1 MTRAVEAAAG
11 SAGARAMTLHTAVVD
26 AGSSGTRLFL
36 YRVEPGPFARVEKLL
51 EKEFP
56 TMASGAKEDG
66 INNFVRPDD
75 LATEATVVPEIID
88 PLLDHVSEFL
98 AGAGLDTKHV
108 EVNLLATAGMRYAEG
123 LHGRPAIDRLY
134 DTIRRGI
141 RARGFLVGEVR
152 TTCGSEEEGVWTW
165 INLNDVLYRAFDGDR
180 EPVGIVEV
188 GGSSL
193 QLTFPTD
200 EDPDAVP
207 HVHRVELN
215 GRRFAVS
222 CRSFLGLGQDDARK
236 EMRRRLGPEGSA
248 VCFPGGFPA
257 AADHGD
263 MLDGVG
269 MHRLAAAGRY
279 EFGACSTAYNG
290 IVSDRLAEAGIPD
303 LRHARG
309 DFVGID
315 GVYYATEP
323 WGIQEDPERLADLIP
338 DRCSSVANFP
348 RIDEREFVQAQAA
361 NATYIH
367 VLLTRLFDGS
377 GRKLVRAVP
386 TRRDGETLLTW
397 TRGYLIGRYSRMPVE
412 G

>member
-1 MTRAVEAAAG
+1 V
-11 SAGARAMTLHTAVVD
+11 SFHTAVID

-75 LATEATVVPEIID
+75 PAAEATVVPEIID
-88 PLLDHVSEFL
+88 PLLEHAREFL
-98 AGAGLDTKHV
+98 AGLGVEPAQV

-123 LHGRPAIDRLY
+123 LHGRPAIERLY
-134 DTIRRGI
+134 GTIHAGI
-141 RARGFLVGEVR
+141 SRHGFQLGEVR

-165 INLNDVLYRAFDGDR
+165 INLNDVLYHAFEGGH

-200 EDPDAVP
+200 EDPDAVA
-207 HVHRVELN
+207 HVHRVELA

-248 VCFPGGFPA
+248 VCFPGGFRA
-257 AADHGD
+257 ATDHGD

-269 MHRLAAAGRY
+269 MHRLATDGRY
-279 EFGACSTAYNG
+279 DFPACSAAYG
-290 IVSDRLAEAGIPD
+290 DIVQDRLAAAGIPD
-303 LRHARG
+303 LTHACG

-323 WGIQEDPERLADLIP
+323 WGIAHEPERLAELIP
-338 DRCSSVANFP
+338 DRCHTVANFP
-348 RIDEREFVQAQAA
+348 HIDERELVQAQAA
-361 NATYIH
+361 NATYIQA
-367 VLLTRLFDGS
+367 LLARLFRDS
-377 GRKLVRAVP
+377 GRRLVRAVP
-386 TRRDGETLLTW
+386 TRQDGETLLTW
-397 TRGYLIGRYSRMPVE
+397 TRGYLIRRHSGPRS
-412 G
+412 GT

>member
-1 MTRAVEAAAG
+1 MPF
-11 SAGARAMTLHTAVVD
+11 HTAVID

-36 YRVEPGPFARVEKLL
+36 YRVEPGPFAHVERLL
-51 EKEFP
+51 EQEFP

-75 LATEATVVPEIID
+75 PATQATVVPEIID
-88 PLLDHVSEFL
+88 PLLAHARGVL
-98 AGAGLDTKHV
+98 GGLGVEPAAV

-123 LHGRPAIDRLY
+123 LHGRPAVDRLY
-134 DTIRRGI
+134 ETIRAGI
-141 RARGFLVGEVR
+141 HAHGFPVGEVR
-152 TTCGSEEEGVWTW
+152 TTCGSEEEGIWTW
-165 INLNDVLYRAFDGDR
+165 INLNDTLLDAFESDR

-200 EDPDAVP
+200 EDPDVVP
-207 HVHRVELN
+207 HVHRVDLN

-248 VCFPGGFPA
+248 VCFPGGFRA
-257 AADHGD
+257 ALDHGD
-263 MLDGVG
+263 VLDGVG
-269 MHRLAAAGRY
+269 THRLAADGRY
-279 EFGACSTAYNG
+279 EFAACSMAYDG
-290 IVSDRLAEAGIPD
+290 IVGDRLTEAGIPD

-323 WGIQEDPERLADLIP
+323 WGIQDDPERLADLIP
-338 DRCSSVANFP
+338 NRCGTAANFP
-348 RIDEREFVQAQAA
+348 HIDEQERVQAQAA
-361 NATYIH
+361 NATYIN
-367 VLLTRLFDGS
+367 VLLTRLFHGS
-377 GRKLVRAVP
+377 GRTLVRAVP

-397 TRGYLIGRYSRMPVE
+397 TRGYLIQRYSRPPT
-412 G
+412 GA

>member
-1 MTRAVEAAAG
+1 
-11 SAGARAMTLHTAVVD
+11 MTLHTAVID

-51 EKEFP
+51 EQEFP

-75 LATEATVVPEIID
+75 PAAQATVVPEIID
-88 PLLDHVSEFL
+88 PLLEHACGFL
-98 AGAGLDTKHV
+98 RGRGIELAHV

-123 LHGRPAIDRLY
+123 LHGRPAIDRFY
-134 DTIRRGI
+134 DTIRGGI

-165 INLNDVLYRAFDGDR
+165 INLNDMLLDAFESDR

-200 EDPDAVP
+200 EDPDLVP
-207 HVHRVELN
+207 HVHRVDLN

-248 VCFPGGFPA
+248 VCFPGGFRA
-257 AADHGD
+257 TADHGD

-269 MHRLAAAGRY
+269 MHRLAADGRY
-279 EFGACSTAYNG
+279 EFGACSAAYDG

-323 WGIQEDPERLADLIP
+323 WGIEEEPQRLADLIP
-338 DRCSSVANFP
+338 ARCGTVTNFP
-348 RIDEREFVQAQAA
+348 HIDEREFVQAQAA
-361 NATYIH
+361 NATYIK
-367 VLLTRLFDGS
+367 VLLDRLFAAS
-377 GRKLVRAVP
+377 GRRLVRAVP

-397 TRGYLIGRYSRMPVE
+397 TRGYLIRRYSRTPAQA
-412 G
+412 

>member
-1 MTRAVEAAAG
+1 
-11 SAGARAMTLHTAVVD
+11 MTLHTAVID

-36 YRVEPGPFARVEKLL
+36 YRVEPGPFAHVEKLL
-51 EKEFP
+51 EQEFP

-75 LATEATVVPEIID
+75 PAAEATVVPEIID
-88 PLLDHVSEFL
+88 PLLEHSRGFL
-98 AGAGLDTKHV
+98 GRLGIEPAAV

-134 DTIRRGI
+134 DTIRAGI
-141 RARGFLVGEVR
+141 RAHGFPVGEVR

-165 INLNDVLYRAFDGDR
+165 INLNDMLLDAFESDR
-180 EPVGIVEV
+180 EPVGIVEA

-200 EDPDAVP
+200 EDPDLVP
-207 HVHRVELN
+207 HVHRVDLN

-248 VCFPGGFPA
+248 VCFPGGFRA
-257 AADHGD
+257 TLDHGD
-263 MLDGVG
+263 VLDGVG
-269 MHRLAAAGRY
+269 AHRLAADGRY
-279 EFGACSTAYNG
+279 EFAACSMAYDG
-290 IVSDRLAEAGIPD
+290 IVGDRLTEAGIPD

-315 GVYYATEP
+315 GVFYATEP
-323 WGIQEDPERLADLIP
+323 WGINEAPERLADLLP
-338 DRCSSVANFP
+338 ERCSSAVNFP
-348 RIDEREFVQAQAA
+348 QIDERERVQAQAA

-367 VLLTRLFDGS
+367 VLLTRLFAGS
-377 GRKLVRAVP
+377 GHRLVRAVP

-397 TRGYLIGRYSRMPVE
+397 TRGYLIDRYSGKLAE

>member
-1 MTRAVEAAAG
+1 MPDRLTTSHAAVI
-11 SAGARAMTLHTAVVD
+11 D

-36 YRVEPGPFARVEKLL
+36 YRVEPGRFARVEKLL

-75 LATEATVVPEIID
+75 AAAAAAVVPEIID
-88 PLLDHVSEFL
+88 PLMDHARGFL
-98 AGAGLDTKHV
+98 AGIGIEPAEV
-108 EVNLLATAGMRYAEG
+108 EVNLLATAGMRYAAG
-123 LHGRPAIDRLY
+123 LHGQPAVDRLY
-134 DTIRRGI
+134 ESIRGGIRRH
-141 RARGFLVGEVR
+141 GFAVGEIR

-165 INLNDVLYRAFDGDR
+165 INLNDVLLHAFDGGD

-200 EDPDAVP
+200 EDPAAVP

-248 VCFPGGFPA
+248 VCFPGGFRA
-257 AADHGD
+257 ALDHGD
-263 MLDGVG
+263 VIDGVG
-269 MHRLAAAGRY
+269 EFRLAADGRF
-279 EFGACSTAYNG
+279 EFGGCGEAYGG
-290 IVSDRLAEAGIPD
+290 IVRDRFAEAGMPD
-303 LRHARG
+303 LTHARG

-315 GVYYATEP
+315 GVYYATES
-323 WGIQEDPERLADLIP
+323 WGIEDEPGRLAELIQ
-338 DRCSSVANFP
+338 DRCGTVTNFP
-348 RIDEREFVQAQAA
+348 GIEERELVQVLAA
-361 NATYIH
+361 NATYVH
-367 VLLTRLFDGS
+367 TLLTTLFRGT
-377 GRKLVRAVP
+377 GRRLVRTVP
-386 TRRDGETLLTW
+386 TRRDGDTLLTW
-397 TRGYLIGRYSRMPVE
+397 TRGYLLARHSRT
-412 G
+412 

>member
-1 MTRAVEAAAG
+1 
-11 SAGARAMTLHTAVVD
+11 MTLHTAVID

-36 YRVEPGPFARVEKLL
+36 YRVEPGPLARVEKLL

-75 LATEATVVPEIID
+75 PVTEASVVPETID
-88 PLLDHVSEFL
+88 PLLDHARGFL
-98 AGAGLDTKHV
+98 AGLGVEPGTV
-108 EVNLLATAGMRYAEG
+108 EVNLLATAGMRSAES
-123 LHGRPAIDRLY
+123 LHGRAAIERLY
-134 DTIRRGI
+134 DTIRAGI
-141 RARGFLVGEVR
+141 RRRGFAVGEVR

-165 INLNDVLYRAFDGDR
+165 VNLNDVLERVFDGDR

-236 EMRRRLGPEGSA
+236 TMRANLGPEGSA
-248 VCFPGGFPA
+248 VCFPGGFRA
-257 AADHGD
+257 ALDHGD
-263 MLDGVG
+263 VIDGVG
-269 MHRLAAAGRY
+269 ELRLEADGRFDHGACAAAYDEIVRERLAALG
-279 EFGACSTAYNG
+279 
-290 IVSDRLAEAGIPD
+290 VPD
-303 LRHARG
+303 LTHARG

-315 GVYYATEP
+315 GVYYATEY
-323 WGIQEDPERLADLIP
+323 WDIEDEPARLGASIAA
-338 DRCSSVANFP
+338 RCTDSRNFP
-348 RIDEREFVQAQAA
+348 GIEENEFVQAQAA
-361 NATYIH
+361 NATYVD
-367 VLLTRLFDGS
+367 VLLARLLAGT
-377 GRKLVRAVP
+377 GRTLLRAVAS
-386 TRRDGETLLTW
+386 RRGSDTVLTW
-397 TRGYLIGRYSRMPVE
+397 TRGYLLRRYS
-412 G
+412 GSDSAG

>member
-1 MTRAVEAAAG
+1 
-11 SAGARAMTLHTAVVD
+11 MTLHTAVID

-36 YRVEPGPFARVEKLL
+36 YRVEPGPFAHVEKLL
-51 EKEFP
+51 EQEFP

-75 LATEATVVPEIID
+75 PAAEATVVPEIID
-88 PLLDHVSEFL
+88 PLLEHSRGFL
-98 AGAGLDTKHV
+98 GRLGIEPAAV

-134 DTIRRGI
+134 DTIRAGI
-141 RARGFLVGEVR
+141 RAHGFPVGEVR

-165 INLNDVLYRAFDGDR
+165 INLNDMLLDAFESDR
-180 EPVGIVEV
+180 EPVGIVEA

-200 EDPDAVP
+200 EDPDLVP
-207 HVHRVELN
+207 HVHRVDLN

-248 VCFPGGFPA
+248 VCFPGGFRA
-257 AADHGD
+257 ALDHGD
-263 MLDGVG
+263 VLDGVG
-269 MHRLAAAGRY
+269 AHRLAADGRY
-279 EFGACSTAYNG
+279 EFAACSMAYDG
-290 IVSDRLAEAGIPD
+290 IVGDRLTEAGIPD
-303 LRHARG
+303 LRYARG

-315 GVYYATEP
+315 GVFYATDP
-323 WGIQEDPERLADLIP
+323 WGINEAPERLADLLP
-338 DRCSSVANFP
+338 ERCSSAVNFP
-348 RIDEREFVQAQAA
+348 QIDERELVQAQAA
-361 NATYIH
+361 NATYIS
-367 VLLTRLFDGS
+367 VLLTRLFAGS
-377 GRKLVRAVP
+377 GHRLVRAVP

-397 TRGYLIGRYSRMPVE
+397 TRGYLIRRYSGRLAE